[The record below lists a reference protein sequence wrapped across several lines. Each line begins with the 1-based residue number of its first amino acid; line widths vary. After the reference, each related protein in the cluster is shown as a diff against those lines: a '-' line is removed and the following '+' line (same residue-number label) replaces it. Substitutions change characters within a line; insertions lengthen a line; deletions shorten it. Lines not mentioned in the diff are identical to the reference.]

1 MPLDGGAM
9 RAQHVIM
16 SDYLNTRQL
25 LAKLVSFPTV
35 SLDTNLPLIYFV
47 RDYFAQHG
55 IDSLVIPN
63 EDWTKAGLVAQV
75 GPNVVGGVALSGHSD
90 VVPVEGQ
97 DWTTDPWTLVEKND
111 RLYGR
116 GTCDMKGFVALA
128 MAAMV
133 KANLMDLQRPL
144 QFALSRDEEI
154 GLLGA
159 PDVANGLLDH
169 FAKVDA
175 VIVGEPTEMKVV
187 TGHKSCDD
195 LQFHVRGYEVHSSR
209 LHEGVS
215 AVMCAARFV
224 EWVRQ
229 QNIESQDKIPSAT
242 AVLYDPPFTTL
253 HVGKINGGTA
263 DNITAKDCYFSIDL
277 RCVGD
282 ERTEDWLVKIQQQ
295 IETIEAEMKAVHPDA
310 FFNIHV
316 MRGPAVVP
324 EVEGQAEA
332 LARLLTGDNGS
343 HTVSYGTDGGHFQKQ
358 GFSVVVC
365 GPGSIAQAHKPDE
378 FIELSEFNA
387 GTMML
392 ERLLENLQSR

>member
-1 MPLDGGAM
+1 MTD
-9 RAQHVIM
+9 I
-16 SDYLNTRQL
+16 LNARQL
-25 LAKLVSFPTV
+25 LDHLVSFPTV
-35 SLDTNLPLIYFV
+35 SCDTNLPLIDFV
-47 RDYFAQHG
+47 RDYFAQHD
-55 IDSLVIPN
+55 IDSVVIPN
-63 EDWTKAGLVAQV
+63 EDGTKAGLVAQV
-75 GPNVVGGVALSGHSD
+75 GPNVTGGVALSGHSD

-97 DWTTDPWTLVEKND
+97 DWITDPWTVVEKDD

-128 MAAMV
+128 MAAIV
-133 KANLMDLQRPL
+133 KAKSMDLQRPL

-159 PDVANGLLDH
+159 PDVANGLLNH

-295 IETIEAEMKAVHPDA
+295 VETIEAEMKAVHPDA

-387 GTMML
+387 GTIML

>member
-9 RAQHVIM
+9 RAEHVIM
-16 SDYLNTRQL
+16 SDILNTRQL

-35 SLDTNLPLIYFV
+35 SLDTNLTLIYFV

-63 EDWTKAGLVAQV
+63 EDGTKAGLIAQV

-295 IETIEAEMKAVHPDA
+295 IDTIEAEMKAVHPDA

-343 HTVSYGTDGGHFQKQ
+343 HTVSYGTDGGHFQRQ

-387 GTMML
+387 GTIML

>member
-1 MPLDGGAM
+1 MIDIFNA
-9 RAQHVIM
+9 
-16 SDYLNTRQL
+16 RQL
-25 LAKLVSFPTV
+25 LDHLVSFPTV
-35 SLDTNLPLIYFV
+35 SSDTNLPLIHFV
-47 RDYFAQHG
+47 RDYFADHG
-55 IDSLVIPN
+55 IDSVVIPN
-63 EDWTKAGLVAQV
+63 EDGTKAGLVAQV
-75 GPNVVGGVALSGHSD
+75 GPNVAGGVALSGHSD

-97 DWTTDPWTLVEKND
+97 DWITDPWNVVEKDD

-133 KANLMDLQRPL
+133 KAKSMDLQRPL
-144 QFALSRDEEI
+144 QFALSRDEEV

-159 PDVANGLLDH
+159 PDVAKGLLDN
-169 FAKVDA
+169 FAKVEA
-175 VIVGEPTEMKVV
+175 VVVGEPTEMQVV

-229 QNIESQDKIPSAT
+229 QNIESQAKTPSAT
-242 AVLYDPPFTTL
+242 AALYDPPFTTL

-263 DNITAKDCYFSIDL
+263 HNITAKDCYFSIDL

-282 ERTEDWLVKIQQQ
+282 ERTEDWLAKIQAQ
-295 IETIEAEMKAVHPDA
+295 IDIIDAEMQAVHPDT
-310 FFNIHV
+310 FFNIHI

-324 EVEGQAEA
+324 EVEGKAEA
-332 LARLLTGDNGS
+332 LARRLTGDNGS
-343 HTVSYGTDGGHFQKQ
+343 HTVAYGTDGGHFQKE
-358 GFSVVVC
+358 GFSVVIC
-365 GPGSIAQAHKPDE
+365 GPGSIAQAHQANE
-378 FIELSEFNA
+378 FIELTEFYA
-387 GTMML
+387 GAQML
-392 ERLLENLQSR
+392 ERLLESLQTA

>member
-1 MPLDGGAM
+1 
-9 RAQHVIM
+9 M
-16 SDYLNTRQL
+16 SDILNTRQL

-63 EDWTKAGLVAQV
+63 EDGTKAGLIAQV

-365 GPGSIAQAHKPDE
+365 GPSSIAQAHKPDE

-387 GTMML
+387 GTIML

>member
-1 MPLDGGAM
+1 M

-16 SDYLNTRQL
+16 SDILNTRQL

-63 EDWTKAGLVAQV
+63 EDGTKAGLIAQV

-295 IETIEAEMKAVHPDA
+295 VETIEAEMKAVHPDA

-343 HTVSYGTDGGHFQKQ
+343 HTVSYGTDGGHFQRQ

>member
-16 SDYLNTRQL
+16 SDILNTRQL

-63 EDWTKAGLVAQV
+63 EDGTKAGLIAQV

-159 PDVANGLLDH
+159 PDVANGLLNH

-387 GTMML
+387 GTIML

>member
-16 SDYLNTRQL
+16 SDILNTRQL

-63 EDWTKAGLVAQV
+63 EDGTKAGLIAQV

-358 GFSVVVC
+358 GFSVVIC

-378 FIELSEFNA
+378 FIELSEINA

>member
-1 MPLDGGAM
+1 
-9 RAQHVIM
+9 M
-16 SDYLNTRQL
+16 SDILNTRQL

-63 EDWTKAGLVAQV
+63 EDGTKAGLVAQV

>member
-16 SDYLNTRQL
+16 SDILNTRQL

-63 EDWTKAGLVAQV
+63 EDGTKAGLIAQV

-295 IETIEAEMKAVHPDA
+295 FETIEAEMKAVHPDA

-387 GTMML
+387 GTIML

>member
-1 MPLDGGAM
+1 M
-9 RAQHVIM
+9 RAQHVTM
-16 SDYLNTRQL
+16 SDIFNARQL

-35 SLDTNLPLIYFV
+35 SSDTNLPLIYFV

-63 EDWTKAGLVAQV
+63 EDGTKAGLVAQV
-75 GPNVVGGVALSGHSD
+75 GPNVIGGVALSGHSD

-111 RLYGR
+111 RFYGR

-128 MAAMV
+128 IAAMV
-133 KANLMDLQRPL
+133 KANSMDLKRPL

-159 PDVANGLLDH
+159 PDVANGLLAH

-253 HVGKINGGTA
+253 HVGRINGGTA

-282 ERTEDWLVKIQQQ
+282 ERTEDWLVKIQQK
-295 IETIEAEMKAVHPDA
+295 IETIEAEMKAVHSDA

-324 EVEGQAEA
+324 EIEGQAEA
-332 LARLLTGDNGS
+332 LARLLTGDNGN

-365 GPGSIAQAHKPDE
+365 GPGNIAQAHKPDE

-387 GTMML
+387 GATML
-392 ERLLENLQSR
+392 ERLLKNLQSR

>member
-1 MPLDGGAM
+1 M

-16 SDYLNTRQL
+16 SDILNTRQL

-63 EDWTKAGLVAQV
+63 EDGTKAGLVAQV

-159 PDVANGLLDH
+159 PDVANGLLNH

-295 IETIEAEMKAVHPDA
+295 IDTIEAEMKAVHPDA

-387 GTMML
+387 GTIML

>member
-16 SDYLNTRQL
+16 SDILNTRQL

-63 EDWTKAGLVAQV
+63 EDGTKAGLVAQV

-295 IETIEAEMKAVHPDA
+295 IDTIEAEMKAVHPDA

-387 GTMML
+387 GTIML

>member
-1 MPLDGGAM
+1 M

-16 SDYLNTRQL
+16 SDILNTRQL

-63 EDWTKAGLVAQV
+63 EDGTKAGLIAQV

-295 IETIEAEMKAVHPDA
+295 IDTIEAEMKAVHPDA

>member
-1 MPLDGGAM
+1 M
-9 RAQHVIM
+9 RAQHVTM
-16 SDYLNTRQL
+16 SDIFNARQL

-35 SLDTNLPLIYFV
+35 SSDTNLPLIYFV

-55 IDSLVIPN
+55 IDSLVIPS
-63 EDWTKAGLVAQV
+63 EDGIKAGLVAQV
-75 GPNVVGGVALSGHSD
+75 GPNVIGGVALSGHSD

-111 RLYGR
+111 RFYGR

-128 MAAMV
+128 IAAMV
-133 KANLMDLQRPL
+133 KANSMDLKRPL

-159 PDVANGLLDH
+159 PDVANGLLAH

-253 HVGKINGGTA
+253 HVGRINGGTA

-282 ERTEDWLVKIQQQ
+282 ERTEDWLVKIQQK
-295 IETIEAEMKAVHPDA
+295 IETIEAEMKAVHSDA

-324 EVEGQAEA
+324 EIEGQAEA
-332 LARLLTGDNGS
+332 LARLLTGDNGN

-365 GPGSIAQAHKPDE
+365 GPGNIAQAHKPDE

-387 GTMML
+387 GATML

>member
-1 MPLDGGAM
+1 M

-16 SDYLNTRQL
+16 SDILNTRQL

-63 EDWTKAGLVAQV
+63 EDGTKAGLIAQV

-229 QNIESQDKIPSAT
+229 QNIESQNKIPSAT

-295 IETIEAEMKAVHPDA
+295 VETIEAEMKAVHSDA

-387 GTMML
+387 GTIML
-392 ERLLENLQSR
+392 ERLLENLQSC

>member
-1 MPLDGGAM
+1 M

-16 SDYLNTRQL
+16 SDILNTRQL

-63 EDWTKAGLVAQV
+63 EDGTKAGLVAQV

>member
-16 SDYLNTRQL
+16 SDILNTRQL

-63 EDWTKAGLVAQV
+63 EDGTKAGLVAQV

-295 IETIEAEMKAVHPDA
+295 IDTIEAEMKAVHPDA